1 MIEKI
6 ELFGHN
12 NCPNCKVIKEYL
24 KQNRIVFD
32 YIDIFNDPDYAVDCG
47 IRSVPT
53 LIIDE
58 QIFVNPSMETVKNS
72 TSGDLE

>member
-12 NCPNCKVIKEYL
+12 NCPNCKVIKDYL
-24 KQNRIVFD
+24 KQKHIKFD
-32 YIDIFNDPDYAVDCG
+32 YVDIFNDTNYAVDCG

-58 QIFVNPSMETVKNS
+58 QIFINPSMEIVKNN
-72 TSGDLE
+72 THGDLK